1 MLPWVLWPIL
11 ANDWIGEGGHGNLW
25 FIAGWS
31 EVQVTTWDYE
41 LASEVE
47 GTVLRDWALN
57 LSAQTPVSVKIEWDC
72 RTPSRWHREFLWCEG
87 KTHTSQK
94 CCECGSS
101 VRVKKRHKRVF
112 PRHLDGPPLPRSS
125 LGQAWEQEASRL
137 HLPGDP
143 GSEGHHEVSLN
154 LPCRTQ
160 SSKSPVGH
168 TLGSCRRTF
177 QTAGCDSRPI
187 EYFKDSEKNCA
198 F

>member
-1 MLPWVLWPIL
+1 M
-11 ANDWIGEGGHGNLW
+11 
-25 FIAGWS
+25 
-31 EVQVTTWDYE
+31 TTWDYE

-47 GTVLRDWALN
+47 GTVLWDWALN
-57 LSAQTPVSVKIEWDC
+57 LSAQTPVSVKIEWNC
-72 RTPSRWHREFLWCEG
+72 RTPSWWRRDFFG
-87 KTHTSQK
+87 VRKKPTHPRSAV
-94 CCECGSS
+94 S
-101 VRVKKRHKRVF
+101 VVVVWEWKRDIRVF
-112 PRHLDGPPLPRSS
+112 SPDIWDGPPLPRSS

-160 SSKSPVGH
+160 SSKSPVWH
-168 TLGSCRRTF
+168 TLGPWRRTF
-177 QTAGCDSRPI
+177 QTAGCDSWPI

>member
-1 MLPWVLWPIL
+1 M
-11 ANDWIGEGGHGNLW
+11 GEGGHRNLW

-47 GTVLRDWALN
+47 GTVLWDWALN
-57 LSAQTPVSVKIEWDC
+57 LSAQTPVSVKIEWNC
-72 RTPSRWHREFLWCEG
+72 RTPSWWRRDFFG
-87 KTHTSQK
+87 VRKKPTHPR
-94 CCECGSS
+94 S
-101 VRVKKRHKRVF
+101 VVSVVVVWEWKRDIRVF
-112 PRHLDGPPLPRSS
+112 SPDIWDGPPLPRSS

-160 SSKSPVGH
+160 SSKSPVWH
-168 TLGSCRRTF
+168 TLGPWRRTF
-177 QTAGCDSRPI
+177 QTAGCDSWPI

>member
-1 MLPWVLWPIL
+1 MW
-11 ANDWIGEGGHGNLW
+11 EGGHRNLW

-47 GTVLRDWALN
+47 GTVLWDWSLK
-57 LSAQTPVSVKIEWDC
+57 LSAQTPVSVKIEWNC
-72 RTPSRWHREFLWCEG
+72 RTPSWWRREFLWCEE

-94 CCECGSS
+94 RCECGSS
-101 VRVKKRHKRVF
+101 VRVKKRHKSVF
-112 PRHLDGPPLPRSS
+112 PRHLGWPTPTQVKPGPS

-160 SSKSPVGH
+160 SSKSPVWH
-168 TLGSCRRTF
+168 TLGPWRRTF
-177 QTAGCDSRPI
+177 QTSGCDSWPI